1 MGQLLNADLADTM
14 GNLLQRITAKKL
26 NPQGPKI
33 KFSTELFP
41 LGDQQ
46 QNPDNA
52 RATEEDYR
60 LANNLTELLGTKHV

>member
-26 NPQGPKI
+26 NPRGPKI

-41 LGDQQ
+41 LGDQEK
-46 QNPDNA
+46 NPDKV

-60 LANNLTELLGTKHV
+60 LANNLTALPGATYV